1 MTAPGNGSAQPPRR
15 GRIITFYSYK
25 GGTGRSMA
33 LANVAWILASAGK
46 RVLTIDWDL
55 EAPGLHRYFFPFLA
69 DKELGGTDGLINFVH
84 HYKRKA
90 LSPPAAEHDGPEPW
104 YAEDA
109 DIRDY
114 AMALRW
120 DGFPRGGS
128 IDFVPAGR
136 QDEGYSELVN
146 FLNWKDFYERLGGS
160 QFFEEAAAQMRRNYD
175 YVLIDS
181 RTGVSDTS
189 GICTVKLPD
198 ALAVCFTLNNQ
209 SINGA
214 SGVAEYV
221 LRQRPA
227 DIEIF
232 PVTTRIEFAEEQM
245 LLEMQQYARSRF
257 DQFPNRLPQ
266 GVSADEYWEQA
277 QVPYVPFY
285 AYREILAAFG
295 RKDAL
300 SMLAAVER
308 LTSHLT
314 HGEVTRLVE
323 PDPEKVSVQ
332 DVLASYAGAQPT
344 LTKGEQQNRVAEN
357 AYARLDPEGQRRARR
372 ALLRLVTVGQPSD
385 IQGDKRR
392 RLPVGSFDRAA
403 WPLLQRLSELRLL
416 KLTTEG
422 PSAMVPTDT
431 VEIVDD
437 QMLRG
442 WRRLRGWL
450 DEERTFLLWRQAL
463 EADVERWG
471 RSGREEDLLRG
482 SKLDLA
488 DQQLQRYHDDLSYD
502 ERRFINESLRRVRHD
517 RDHHK
522 GAGWSGSTPGAE
534 ASLTE
539 EAVMVLRGTYRSP
552 SDLLKLA
559 SRLKGVK
566 QFGLARRL
574 LARARRDSAI
584 NADAALRLSVYQQS
598 ALCTYKDS
606 DLPADSRLDRAL
618 EILGEAEDL
627 SQTRNQE
634 TLGLAGAIYK
644 RKWEFDNQRAQ
655 LERSLFY
662 YLRGYAEGVEGDRGY
677 TGINA
682 AFILDLLAHQESTEA
697 ERAAADGE
705 ERRRLDARR
714 EQAASIRRHVADKV
728 AAMVD
733 EPRHDWLQGKWW
745 FYATVAEAY
754 FGLGAR
760 DSFNYDEAV
769 RWLERGRKAVPDV
782 PEWEFESVARQLAW
796 LARIQTPAGVRGKEM
811 ENTPAWAAL
820 ARFLGRTAPVRSAFN
835 GKIGLGLSGGGFR
848 ASLYHIG
855 VLAKL
860 AELDVLRQVE
870 VLSCV
875 SGGSIVGAHYYLE
888 VRRLLEEKPDEEIT
902 RQDYVDIVKRVQRE
916 FLAGVQRNVRTRV
929 AAEPLTN
936 LRMIFSSKYSRTL
949 RAGELFESE
958 IFSRVGDG
966 EGDGPRWLN
975 KLRVTP
981 KGETPDF
988 RPKYHN
994 WRRVAK
1000 VPILILNAAT
1010 LNTGH
1015 SWHFTA
1021 SYMGEPPA
1029 GIDSDIDGNDRFRRM
1044 YYDEAPE
1051 PYKNVRLGTAVA
1063 ASACVPGLFDPITLP
1078 GLYPDRV
1085 VRLVDGGTCDNQ
1097 GVGGLLEQ
1105 DCTVLLLSDGSGQ
1118 MESLRDPSAGPLGVA
1133 LRSTSILQA
1142 RVREAQFR
1150 ELASRRRSQL
1160 LRGLM
1165 FVHLKEDLDVDPVDW
1180 IDCTDPYAADDD
1192 ARPPS
1197 RRGPLTRYGIA
1208 KEIQQ
1213 KLASVRTDLDSFSDV
1228 EAFALM
1234 TSAYRM
1240 TEHALAQEHCVE
1252 GFEQDAPP
1260 EPWEFLQVE
1269 GGMKGVGRQ
1278 YKYVSRLLAVSG
1290 TLAFKIWKLKR
1301 SLQYVAVALALAL
1314 LCGGGWAVWRNWDG
1328 VLVGALTVA
1337 ALTKMLFSAA
1347 LTALATA
1354 LVGKKLMRV
1363 VRLRDTLRRAGVGV
1377 FIGLFAWVAARLHLY
1392 VFDPMFLREGSI
1404 QHYRRDNAP
1413 EQAPAPT
1420 QPTTT
1425 VPGS

>member
-1 MTAPGNGSAQPPRR
+1 MNRPENGSAQSAR

-33 LANVAWILASAGK
+33 LANVAWVLASAGK
-46 RVLTIDWDL
+46 RVLTVDWDL
-55 EAPGLHRYFFPFLA
+55 EAPGLHRYFFPFIA
-69 DKELGGTDGLINFVH
+69 DKELSGTDGLINFVH
-84 HYKRKA
+84 DYKVKA
-90 LSPPAAEHDGPEPW
+90 LSPPTSQPEGPEPW
-104 YAEDA
+104 YAEHA

-114 AMALRW
+114 SMALRW
-120 DGFPRGGS
+120 DGFPRGGG

-136 QDEGYSELVN
+136 QDESYSELVN

-214 SGVAEYV
+214 SGVADFV
-221 LRQRPA
+221 LRQRPN
-227 DIEIF
+227 DIEIY
-232 PVTTRIEFAEEQM
+232 PVQTRIEFAEEQM
-245 LLEMQQYARSRF
+245 LREMQLYARERF
-257 DQFPNRLPQ
+257 DQFPNRLPPELTT
-266 GVSADEYWEQA
+266 ADEYWERA

-295 RKDAL
+295 RTDAL

-308 LTSHLT
+308 LTSYLT
-314 HGEVTRLVE
+314 KGEVSKLSM
-323 PDPEKVSVQ
+323 PEESSISLQ
-332 DVLASYAGAQPT
+332 DVLAAYAGDTEAT
-344 LTKGEQQNRVAEN
+344 LSKGDRQNRIAEN
-357 AYARLDPEGQRRARR
+357 AYTQLNPEDQQRARR
-372 ALLRLVTVGQPSD
+372 ALLRLVTVGQPND

-392 RLPVGSFDRAA
+392 RLPVEHFRGDTQ
-403 WPLLQRLSELRLL
+403 PLLRRLSEARLLRL
-416 KLTTEG
+416 TAEG
-422 PSAMVPTDT
+422 GVDT
-431 VEIVDD
+431 VEIADD
-437 QMLRG
+437 EMLRG

-450 DEERTFLLWRQAL
+450 DEGRTFLLWRQEL
-463 EADVERWG
+463 ETDLERWL

-488 DQQLQRYHDDLSYD
+488 SQQLQRYHDDLGVG
-502 ERRFINESLRRVRHD
+502 ERRFINESLRRARPEPVAE
-517 RDHHK
+517 K
-522 GAGWSGSTPGAE
+522 GAAWSGSTPGAE
-534 ASLTE
+534 AALMRESVE
-539 EAVMVLRGTYRSP
+539 VLRGAYKP
-552 SDLLKLA
+552 PADLLKLA
-559 SRLKGVK
+559 KRLKAVK

-574 LARARRDSAI
+574 LARARRDPAI
-584 NADAALRLSVYQQS
+584 NADSALRLTVYQQS

-606 DLPADSRLDRAL
+606 DLPADGRLDRAL
-618 EILGEAEDL
+618 EILREADDL
-627 SQTRNQE
+627 AQTRNQE

-644 RKWEFDNQRAQ
+644 RKWELDNQRAQ

-662 YLRGYAEGVEGDRGY
+662 YLRGYAEGVESDQGY

-682 AFILDLLAHQESTEA
+682 AFILDLLAHQELDEA
-697 ERAAADGE
+697 LRAGAAPESE
-705 ERRRLDARR
+705 ERRRIYARR
-714 EQAASIRRHVADKV
+714 LQAANIRRHVAERV
-728 AAMVD
+728 EAMLK
-733 EPRHDWLQGKWW
+733 EPRNDWLQGQWW
-745 FYATVAEAY
+745 FYATMAEAY
-754 FGLGAR
+754 FGLGSL
-760 DSFNYDEAV
+760 DSDNYEKAV
-769 RWLERGRKAVPDV
+769 SWLERGRDAVRDV
-782 PEWEFESVARQLAW
+782 PEWEFESLARQLAW
-796 LARIQTPAGVRGKEM
+796 IARIQTPSGVRGKEL
-811 ENTPAWAAL
+811 ENTPAWVAL

-888 VRRLLEEKPDEEIT
+888 VRKLLEEKTDEEIT
-902 RQDYVDIVKRVQRE
+902 REDYIELVKRVQRD

-929 AAEPLTN
+929 AAEPVTN

-958 IFSRVGDG
+958 IFSRVEDG
-966 EGDGPRWLN
+966 GGKAKRFLN
-975 KLRVTP
+975 KLRITP
-981 KGETPDF
+981 KGEGPDF

-1029 GIDSDIDGNDRFRRM
+1029 GIDSNIDGNDRFRRM
-1044 YYDEAPE
+1044 YYEEAPE
-1051 PYKNVRLGTAVA
+1051 PYRNVRLGTAVA
-1063 ASACVPGLFDPITLP
+1063 ASACVPGLFDPVALP

-1105 DCTVLLLSDGSGQ
+1105 DCNVLLLSDGSGQ
-1118 MESLRDPSAGPLGVA
+1118 MESVRDPSAGPLGVA
-1133 LRSTSILQA
+1133 LRSTSIIQA
-1142 RVREAQFR
+1142 RVRQAQYQ

-1160 LRGLM
+1160 TRGLM
-1165 FVHLKEDLDVDPVDW
+1165 FVHLKEDLDVDPIDW
-1180 IDCTDPYAADDD
+1180 IDCPDPYDADDDD

-1197 RRGPLTRYGIA
+1197 RRGPLTRYGVA
-1208 KEIQQ
+1208 KELQQ
-1213 KLASVRTDLDSFSDV
+1213 KLAAVRTDLDSFSDV

-1240 TEHALAQEHCVE
+1240 TEHAFAQERCVE
-1252 GFEQDAPP
+1252 GFEQEAPP

-1269 GGMKGVGRQ
+1269 GGMKGVGKP
-1278 YKYVSRLLAVSG
+1278 YKHVSRLLAVSD
-1290 TLAFKIWKLKR
+1290 TLAFKIWKLKK
-1301 SLQYVAVALALAL
+1301 SLQYVAVVLALAIL
-1314 LCGGGWAVWRNWDG
+1314 VGGGWAVIRWWEKEL
-1328 VLVGALTVA
+1328 VQAITVGALCTMV
-1337 ALTKMLFSAA
+1337 LSMA
-1347 LTALATA
+1347 LTALGTA
-1354 LVGKKLMRV
+1354 LVSKKLMRV
-1363 VRLRDTLRRAGVGV
+1363 VRLRETLRRAAVGV
-1377 FIGLFAWVAARLHLY
+1377 FVGLFGWLAARLHLY

-1404 QHYRRDNAP
+1404 KRYPGAGDP
-1413 EQAPAPT
+1413 EHAPA
-1420 QPTTT
+1420 QA
-1425 VPGS
+1425 VAAGD